1 MSTLN
6 DFVTMQL
13 SPEALANTGGNL
25 QQYREK
31 VRAEKLRITCRLLE
45 ISCAPAAAEKTAFV
59 QGLQMDMVRLLD
71 VLHYYRLSYQSARS
85 MQTGADEQMRLY
97 RDVEDMLH
105 EVLIGLEQ
113 HFPECLLPELPLPF
127 SYAARARRQLQ
138 VRVNELVVLLGELPL
153 DGALLELVL
162 RPVRQFLLNPEER
175 ISFRSLAYYRE
186 LLSQLY
192 VTGTLRADGNELHL
206 QLHAIL
212 IHLNFN
218 AIEYYLYCIN
228 KLRAWLKGYHH
239 LHDRITGLTWCI
251 KEIRSIPLKNS
262 AAALHA
268 ESSPIAAQLYAW
280 LEEERI
286 FLRNVHEEKLQ
297 QAAGREA
304 GEKLQTSL
312 TVSQLALM
320 LRIYVEE
327 GIIIRTSLRQV
338 LFFVSGFVK
347 VRRPDTMAEESF
359 EAKYDNPSLSTI
371 TACKL
376 WVGRLMERLNDHE
389 KKMRAYV
396 D

>member
-1 MSTLN
+1 MRTLI
-6 DFVTMQL
+6 DFVTVQL
-13 SPEALANTGGNL
+13 SPEALVNAGDDL
-25 QQYREK
+25 PQYREK

-45 ISCAPAAAEKTAFV
+45 VSCGPAAAGKAAFI
-59 QGLQMDMVRLLD
+59 QALQMDMVRLLD
-71 VLHYYRLSYQSARS
+71 VLYYYRLSYRSARGPQGTVDGQ
-85 MQTGADEQMRLY
+85 MQLY

-105 EVLIGLEQ
+105 EILIGLEQ
-113 HFPECLLPELPLPF
+113 HFPECLSPELPLPF

-138 VRVNELVVLLGELPL
+138 VRADELAVLLAELQL
-153 DGALLELVL
+153 DEALLELVL
-162 RPVRQFLLNPEER
+162 RPVRQFLLNPEGR
-175 ISFRSLAYYRE
+175 LSFRSLAYYRE

-192 VTGTLRADGNELHL
+192 MTATLQVDGNSSHL
-206 QLHAIL
+206 RLHAIL

-228 KLRAWLKGYHH
+228 RLRAWLKGYRH
-239 LHDRITGLTWCI
+239 LRGRITGLTWCI
-251 KEIRSIPLKNS
+251 KEIRSIPVKS
-262 AAALHA
+262 GTVALHPGG
-268 ESSPIAAQLYAW
+268 SPIAAQLYAW

-286 FLRNVHEEKLQ
+286 FLRNVHEENLYR
-297 QAAGREA
+297 AAGREA

-320 LRIYVEE
+320 LRIYIEE
-327 GIIIRTSLRQV
+327 GIIIRASLRQV

-347 VRRPDTMAEESF
+347 VRKPDAMVEESF